1 VRINSFASEQYRRT
15 DALAE
20 RTAVVG
26 RTAPQA
32 SVTTTTFGFRLG
44 NFGLDYESERTVLDP
59 SLSRTVQEQDQQAR
73 AFQAE
78 QQVGSLRAQVG
89 AEGATYRD
97 LSGNSAGTASSATPM
112 HRIKSALS
120 AYAKSAEEALPLP
133 GSMLAGVV

>member
-1 VRINSFASEQYRRT
+1 MRINSFASEQYRRT
-15 DALAE
+15 DALTE
-20 RTAVVG
+20 RTATVG

-32 SVTTTTFGFRLG
+32 SVTTTSFGFRLG

-59 SLSRTVQEQDQQAR
+59 SLSRTVQEQTQQAR
-73 AFQAE
+73 AFAAE
-78 QQVGSLRAQVG
+78 RQVGSLRAQVG

-97 LSGNSAGTASSATPM
+97 LSGNRPGAASATPL